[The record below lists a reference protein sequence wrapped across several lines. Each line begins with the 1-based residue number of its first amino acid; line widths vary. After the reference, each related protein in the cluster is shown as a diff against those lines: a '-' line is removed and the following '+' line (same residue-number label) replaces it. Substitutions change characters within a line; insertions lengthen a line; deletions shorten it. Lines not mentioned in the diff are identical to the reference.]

1 MINVLVH
8 DIARDKKDGRVVRDR
23 KEWEGTCFQCVS
35 PQSFGVLASFPLV
48 FVGATASSVLS
59 ILVLVHITSASFV
72 VAFGSFLVA
81 NATALLLGTRVG
93 PLAEEWSHRQAF
105 RQGPG
110 TGYRPIKD
118 DDDAKDT
125 ASPHCEEERDLELY
139 VAEKLAEPRTAQ
151 FYLSLC
157 FVIITANVLGS
168 IIGSY
173 CAHHF

>member
-8 DIARDKKDGRVVRDR
+8 DIARDKKDGRVERDR
-23 KEWEGTCFQCVS
+23 KEWVGTCFQCVS
-35 PQSFGVLASFPLV
+35 PQSFGVLVSFPLV
-48 FVGATASSVLS
+48 FAGATAASVLS

-81 NATALLLGTRVG
+81 NATALLLSTWVG

-110 TGYRPIKD
+110 PGYRPIKD
-118 DDDAKDT
+118 DTKDT

-157 FVIITANVLGS
+157 FVILLANVLGS